1 MAADGVILLNPKS
14 GPGSTTVE
22 TLEELFPG
30 VRIEECDPDTL
41 VSSVDAAVAGGAG
54 FVGVAGGDGTIRSA
68 VERFVDADTDS
79 DLLVIPAGTRNHFA
93 KDLGILSLEDAA
105 AAWRDG
111 SAQRI
116 DVGSVNE
123 RCFVNNSSIGVYP
136 MMVVHRE
143 DQLRRLPKRV
153 ATVAAAWDQLRR
165 GHRVSLTLDGQPLQA
180 WMVFVG
186 NGRYGSGLFDL
197 TDREGLDAGLLDVRV
212 VRADQRFARLRVA
225 GSLATGRLD
234 HSDLVLTR
242 PGAEVEIG
250 SDCDEIEVALDGE
263 VQTLKLPLRYV
274 VKRQVLSVLVP
285 PAE

>member
-1 MAADGVILLNPKS
+1 VPPEGVILLNPES
-14 GPGSTTVE
+14 GPGSTTAE
-22 TLEELFPG
+22 MLEELFPG
-30 VRIEECDPDTL
+30 VRIDECDPDTL
-41 VSSVDAAVAGGAG
+41 EEAVDAAVAGGAG

-68 VERFVDADTDS
+68 VERLIDS
-79 DLLVIPAGTRNHFA
+79 GVDLLVIPAGTRNHFA
-93 KDLGILSLEDAA
+93 KDLGIMSLEDAA
-105 AAWRDG
+105 TAWRDG
-111 SAQRI
+111 SAQRV

-123 RCFVNNSSIGVYP
+123 QCFVNNSSIGVYP

-143 DQLRRLPKRV
+143 DQLHRLPKRV

-165 GHRVSLTLDGQPLQA
+165 GHRVSLTLDGQALQA

-197 TDREGLDAGLLDVRV
+197 IDRDALDAGLLDVRV

-225 GSLATGRLD
+225 ASLDTGRLD
-234 HSDLVLTR
+234 HSDLVLTH

-263 VQTLKLPLRYV
+263 VQTLKLPLRYA
-274 VKRQVLSVLVP
+274 VKRQALSVLLP